1 MFTGH
6 ASRFRHSIFQWFGK
20 CVLGADYKHGSFQT
34 QHERNSGVNISLSVN
49 SKRMSDKKIWPL
61 IL

>member
-6 ASRFRHSIFQWFGK
+6 ASRFGHSIFFGK

-34 QHERNSGVNISLSVN
+34 QHERNSGVNNSLSVN
-49 SKRMSDKKIWPL
+49 SKRMSDKKIRPL